1 MSATGGR
8 RGGPRTR
15 VAIVIP
21 VFNEQENVGRLA
33 EELQAELDAAP
44 FDYIVV
50 FVDDG
55 SDDDTFGRLESAC
68 RCRPRQ
74 FGIVRLRRNLGQSAA
89 LAAGF
94 RQAAVRQCDVVVT
107 LDGDGQNPP
116 GEIPRLVAG
125 IEAGQDVVCGWR
137 YRRRD
142 ALFTRR
148 IPSLVANRLIRW
160 VTRVP
165 IHDFGCSLR
174 AYRSDALVALD
185 LRGELHRLLPVT
197 LAESTS
203 RISEVRVAHRPRIAG
218 RSKYGPGRTL
228 RVLLD
233 VFALVFLRSYFRRP
247 LHGFGLLGLL
257 LAVLGGAV
265 MVYLLVD
272 KVAFG
277 ASIGDRPL
285 LTLGAVLL
293 LSGVQFF
300 GLGLL
305 GEVLV
310 RAHVITTSLQSP
322 AADVTGLDTDTPEE
336 YVSATQDEGASRDL
350 AGEAGTA
357 GADDPSRTTST
368 TETNLERPSAS
379 AEP

>member
-218 RSKYGPGRTL
+218 RSKYGLGRTL